1 MNILENIGEGLNS
14 IKGNKLRT
22 ILTASVIAIGIS
34 SLVGILT
41 AIDAIRGSV
50 EDSFSNLGSKTFT
63 ISDKRMRGSNGGK
76 KSKIFAKIK
85 FEELQKFKN
94 KFEKS
99 EMVSLSSVLS
109 GNAEVKRDSK
119 VTNPNVMIRG
129 TDDNFLAIDGY
140 DLSEGRNFSSNEI
153 QSGSLV
159 AIITSDIKTLLF
171 DDNESPINGKIN
183 FLGVSCRVI
192 GTLKSKGS
200 ASGGGNFDRRVIVPL
215 NVARVIASERNL
227 RFQATVAIDE
237 FYEADESIGLA
248 TGLMR
253 SIRGDRPIDENSFE
267 IRANQSIAERLDE
280 ISIYLKLGGFTI
292 GFITLLGAS
301 IGLMN
306 IMLVSVTERTRE
318 IGLRKSLGAT
328 PNKIRQQFL
337 IEAVV
342 ICQMGGFGGIVM
354 GIGIG
359 NLIAQIIGSN
369 SFIIPWVWVF
379 FGVIT
384 SMIVG
389 LMSGYIPAHK
399 ASRLDPIDSL
409 RFE

>member
-1 MNILENIGEGLNS
+1 MNILENIREGLNS

-22 ILTASVIAIGIS
+22 ILTAAVIAIGIS

-41 AIDAIRGSV
+41 AIDAMKESV
-50 EDSFSNLGSKTFT
+50 EESFSNLGSKKFT
-63 ISDKRMRGSNGGK
+63 IIDKRVRGSSGGK
-76 KSKIFAKIK
+76 KSKIFTKIK

-99 EMVSLSSVLS
+99 DMVSLSSVLS

-140 DLSEGRNFSSNEI
+140 DISEGRNFSSNEI

-171 DDNESPINGKIN
+171 DDNESPIGEKIN

-200 ASGGGNFDRRVIVPL
+200 ASSRGNFDRRVIVPL
-215 NVARVIASERNL
+215 NVARVIGSERNL
-227 RFQATVAIDE
+227 RFQATIAMDE

-248 TGLMR
+248 IGLMR
-253 SIRGDRPIDENSFE
+253 SVRGDRPIDENSFE
-267 IRANQSIAERLDE
+267 IRANQSISEELDE
-280 ISIYLKLGGFTI
+280 ISGYLKLGGFTI

-337 IEAVV
+337 IEALV

-369 SFIIPWVWVF
+369 SFLIPWVWVF
-379 FGVIT
+379 LGVIT
-384 SMIVG
+384 SVIVG
-389 LMSGYIPAHK
+389 LISGYIPAHK
-399 ASRLDPIDSL
+399 ASRLDPIESL

>member
-1 MNILENIGEGLNS
+1 MNILENIREGLNS

-41 AIDAIRGSV
+41 AIDAMKESV
-50 EDSFSNLGSKTFT
+50 EESFSNLGSKKFT
-63 ISDKRMRGSNGGK
+63 IIDKRVRGSSGGK
-76 KSKIFAKIK
+76 KSKIFTKIK

-140 DLSEGRNFSSNEI
+140 DISEGRNFSSNEI

-171 DDNESPINGKIN
+171 DDNESPIGEKIN

-200 ASGGGNFDRRVIVPL
+200 ASSRGNFDRRVIVPL
-215 NVARVIASERNL
+215 NVARVIGSERNL
-227 RFQATVAIDE
+227 RFQATIAMDE

-248 TGLMR
+248 IGLMR
-253 SIRGDRPIDENSFE
+253 SVRGDRPIDENSFE
-267 IRANQSIAERLDE
+267 IRANQSISEELDE
-280 ISIYLKLGGFTI
+280 ISGYLKLGGFTI

-337 IEAVV
+337 IEALV

-354 GIGIG
+354 GVGIG

-369 SFIIPWVWVF
+369 SFLIPWVWVF
-379 FGVIT
+379 LGVIT
-384 SMIVG
+384 SVIVG
-389 LMSGYIPAHK
+389 LISGYIPAHK
-399 ASRLDPIDSL
+399 ASRLDPIESL

>member
-14 IKGNKLRT
+14 IKANKLRT
-22 ILTASVIAIGIS
+22 ILTASIIAIGIT

-41 AIDAIRGSV
+41 AIDAIKGSV

-63 ISDKRMRGSNGGK
+63 ISNKRVKGSSGGK
-76 KSKIFAKIK
+76 KSKKFTKIK
-85 FEELQKFKN
+85 IEELQKFKN
-94 KFEKS
+94 KFAKS
-99 EMVSLSSVLS
+99 GMVSLSSVLS
-109 GNAEVKRDSK
+109 GNAEVKRSSK
-119 VTNPNVMIRG
+119 VSNPNVMIRG
-129 TDDNFLAIDGY
+129 TDENFLAIDGY

-159 AIITSDIKTLLF
+159 AIITSEIKTLLF
-171 DDNESPINGKIN
+171 DDNESAIGKKIN
-183 FLGVSCRVI
+183 FFGASCRVI
-192 GTLKSKGS
+192 GTLKSKGA
-200 ASGGGNFDRRVIVPL
+200 ASSTGNFDRRVIVPL
-215 NVARVIASERNL
+215 NAARVIGSERNL
-227 RFQATVAIDE
+227 RFIATVAIDD

-267 IRANQSIAERLDE
+267 IKANQSIAERLDE
-280 ISIYLKLGGFTI
+280 ISGYLKLGGFTI

-337 IEAVV
+337 IEALV
-342 ICQMGGFGGIVM
+342 ICQMGGLGGIIM

-359 NLIAQIIGSN
+359 NLIAKLIGSN
-369 SFIIPWVWVF
+369 SFIIPWVWVL

-399 ASRLDPIDSL
+399 ASKLDPIDSL

>member
-22 ILTASVIAIGIS
+22 ILTASIIAIGIS

-41 AIDAIRGSV
+41 AIDAMKESV
-50 EDSFSNLGSKTFT
+50 EDTFSNLGSKKFT
-63 ISDKRMRGSNGGK
+63 ISNKRMGGSNGGK
-76 KSKIFAKIK
+76 KSKIFTKIK

-94 KFEKS
+94 KFDKS
-99 EMVSLSSVLS
+99 GMVSLSSVLS
-109 GNAEVKRDSK
+109 GNAEVKRNSK

-159 AIITSDIKTLLF
+159 AIITSEIRTLLF
-171 DDNESPINGKIN
+171 DDNESPIGKKIN

-200 ASGGGNFDRRVIVPL
+200 ASSEGNFDRRVIVPL
-215 NVARVIASERNL
+215 NAARVIGSERNL
-227 RFQATVAIDE
+227 RFLATVAMDE

-267 IRANQSIAERLDE
+267 IRANQSMAEELDE
-280 ISIYLKLGGFTI
+280 ISGYLKLGGFTI

-337 IEAVV
+337 IEALV
-342 ICQMGGFGGIVM
+342 ICQIGGFGGIIM

-359 NLIAQIIGSN
+359 NLIAQIIGSD

-379 FGVIT
+379 FGIIT

-389 LMSGYIPAHK
+389 LISGYIPAHK
-399 ASRLDPIDSL
+399 ASQLDPIDSL

>member
-1 MNILENIGEGLNS
+1 MNILENIREGLNS

-41 AIDAIRGSV
+41 AIDAMKESV
-50 EDSFSNLGSKTFT
+50 EDGFSNLGSKKFT
-63 ISDKRMRGSNGGK
+63 IIDKRARGSSGGK
-76 KSKIFAKIK
+76 KSKIFTKIK

-140 DLSEGRNFSSNEI
+140 DISEGRNFSSNEI

-171 DDNESPINGKIN
+171 DDNESPIGEKIN

-200 ASGGGNFDRRVIVPL
+200 ASSRGNFDRRVIVPL
-215 NVARVIASERNL
+215 NVARVIGSERNL
-227 RFQATVAIDE
+227 RFQATIAMDE

-248 TGLMR
+248 IGLMR
-253 SIRGDRPIDENSFE
+253 SVRGDRPIDENSFE
-267 IRANQSIAERLDE
+267 IRANQSISEELDE
-280 ISIYLKLGGFTI
+280 ISGYLKLGGFTI

-328 PNKIRQQFL
+328 PDKIRQQFL
-337 IEAVV
+337 IEAIV

-369 SFIIPWVWVF
+369 SFLIPWVWVF
-379 FGVIT
+379 LGVIT

-389 LMSGYIPAHK
+389 LISGYIPAHK
-399 ASRLDPIDSL
+399 ASRLDPIESL

>member
-1 MNILENIGEGLNS
+1 M
-14 IKGNKLRT
+14 
-22 ILTASVIAIGIS
+22 
-34 SLVGILT
+34 
-41 AIDAIRGSV
+41 

-63 ISDKRMRGSNGGK
+63 ISNKRVKGSSGGK
-76 KSKIFAKIK
+76 KSKKFTKIK
-85 FEELQKFKN
+85 IEELQKFKN
-94 KFEKS
+94 KFAKS
-99 EMVSLSSVLS
+99 GMVSLSSVLS
-109 GNAEVKRDSK
+109 GNAEVKRSSK
-119 VTNPNVMIRG
+119 VSNPNVMIRG
-129 TDDNFLAIDGY
+129 TDEYFLAIDGY

-159 AIITSDIKTLLF
+159 AIITSEIKTLLF
-171 DDNESPINGKIN
+171 DDNESAIGKKIN
-183 FLGVSCRVI
+183 FFGVSCRVI
-192 GTLKSKGS
+192 GTLKSKGA
-200 ASGGGNFDRRVIVPL
+200 ASSTGNFDRRVIVPL
-215 NVARVIASERNL
+215 NAARVIGSERNL
-227 RFQATVAIDE
+227 RFIATVAIDD

-267 IRANQSIAERLDE
+267 IKANQSIAERLDE
-280 ISIYLKLGGFTI
+280 ISGYLKLGGFTI

-337 IEAVV
+337 IEALV
-342 ICQMGGFGGIVM
+342 ICQMGGLGGIIM

-359 NLIAQIIGSN
+359 NLIAKLIGSN
-369 SFIIPWVWVF
+369 SFIIPWVWVL
-379 FGVIT
+379 FGVII

-399 ASRLDPIDSL
+399 ASKLDPIDSL